1 MDQSSRPIQI
11 FGTYGS
17 KRSTFRTTWSPAALF
32 SNSTTIVT
40 PTLIWL
46 YTLPMSP
53 RLHSF
58 DNNKLVSSMEA
69 INHNLAWA
77 FENFQL
83 SPNDLIATTCN
94 NILNIAKCGPSNDP
108 LGYYTDMN
116 DCMNFMA
123 SIPLGT
129 LDKARD
135 NSVVCRQYHSTLAIA
150 RPNVHCSDSG
160 KTRGGKCIVSNYADY
175 YLSNY

>member
-1 MDQSSRPIQI
+1 MVIYS
-11 FGTYGS
+11 
-17 KRSTFRTTWSPAALF
+17 A
-32 SNSTTIVT
+32 NVT
-40 PTLIWL
+40 QTAFF
-46 YTLPMSP
+46 T
-53 RLHSF
+53 F
-58 DNNKLVSSMEA
+58 DNNNLVSSVEA

-83 SPNDLIATTCN
+83 SPNELIATTCN

-150 RPNVHCSDSG
+150 RPNVHCSHSG
-160 KTRGGKCIVSNYADY
+160 KTGGGKCVVSNYADY